1 MSDEE
6 RRGLQYTFYE
16 WEALQLAVQRVS
28 LLPKNHPFAP
38 YLPKGWMQG
47 DRGTCVGH
55 ACAIWMQCNY
65 YALTGDFPTP
75 EEMAEALP
83 DQIKDLKSCILVYD
97 QWYRT
102 VFSPQWCYYISR
114 EVGNVTYRPGVTVV
128 QLPMPCTRS
137 EPLDGTNA

>member
-102 VFSPQWCYYISR
+102 VSLRSGVTIYPGRSATSR
-114 EVGNVTYRPGVTVV
+114 TRPGVTVV